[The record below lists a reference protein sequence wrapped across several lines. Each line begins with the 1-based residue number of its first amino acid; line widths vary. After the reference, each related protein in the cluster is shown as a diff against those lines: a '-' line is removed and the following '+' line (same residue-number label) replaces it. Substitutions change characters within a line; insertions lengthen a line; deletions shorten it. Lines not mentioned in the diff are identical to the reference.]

1 MSFFRYFI
9 YFSITCVVLSVSVP
23 ECHAQPGPKE
33 SADQYNNAGKLY
45 RDGKFEQALQIYES
59 LLDSGIHNPDLF
71 YNASNA
77 AYRCGYLGKAILYIE
92 RALALAPS
100 DEDALANRAFLN
112 SIKKDQEPPPDNL
125 ITAFIT
131 QIYESTNVNTS
142 TLLSGSMFAF
152 AFIIATFSIFTIGTK
167 RIISIVLFI
176 IFMSISF
183 LSGGIS
189 IHKLHRESTQ
199 TEAIIMTEQA
209 KAYSG
214 PDTRNTHI
222 FTIHEGTKVIIE
234 RQQDGWSLIRLLSGA
249 GGWIPAS
256 SLQEI

>member
-1 MSFFRYFI
+1 MSFCRYSIF
-9 YFSITCVVLSVSVP
+9 FSVFFLALFVSALDCP
-23 ECHAQPGPKE
+23 AQPGPKE
-33 SADQYNNAGKLY
+33 SADMYNNAGKLY
-45 RDGKFEQALQIYES
+45 RDGKFQQALQIYES
-59 LLDSGIHNPDLF
+59 LLDSGIHNPDLY

-77 AYRCGYLGKAILYIE
+77 AYRCGDLGKALLYIE

-112 SIKKDQEPPPDNL
+112 SIKKDQEPAPDNV

-131 QIYESTNVNTS
+131 RIYESTNVNTS
-142 TLLSGSMFAF
+142 TLLSGIMFAS
-152 AFIIATFSIFTIGTK
+152 AFIIATFSIFTSGTK
-167 RIISIVLFI
+167 RIISIVFFI
-176 IFMSISF
+176 IFMSISI

-189 IHKLHRESTQ
+189 IHKLHRESSQ
-199 TEAIIMTEQA
+199 AEAIIMTEQA

-214 PDTRNTHI
+214 PDTQNTHI

-256 SLQEI
+256 SLEEI